1 MPVNFYTQVQ
11 DMNSMEQEWKSHI
24 NKKVKR

>member
-11 DMNSMEQEWKSHI
+11 DMNYMEQEWKSHI